1 MQETKQYWL
10 TNVRLSDGS
19 SVDIEV
25 ANGRFGSIGAAPSD
39 VAVVD
44 GRGRLCLPA
53 LIEGH
58 VHLDKTFLGCPWYSF
73 AGGKTVPDRI
83 REEKLVRRSLN
94 VPVEERGAL
103 LVEREIAA
111 GAGYLRTH
119 VDVDADWKLAN
130 LEAVLKIRERYRD
143 AIDIEIVAFP
153 QSGIVSSPST
163 AELLEAAM
171 SAGADLIG
179 GLDPASI
186 DGDPVRHLDIV
197 FGIADRHGKAVD
209 IHLHEGGELGLFTLG
224 LIAERT
230 KALGLQRRVTVSHAY
245 CLADASDAELG
256 RTAAQLADGGI
267 SILSSAPEVRMP
279 PVRNLREEG
288 VTVFLGSDNV
298 RDAWSPFGN
307 GDMLER
313 AAIAARQQ
321 VLVEDNELALA
332 FDLVTTAAAEATG
345 RTDYGIAPGRQADFL
360 LIDAVNLAEAVA
372 THPLVRETY
381 KRGRKVGQGAVVV
394 PARKDHSTAPVE
406 ASNK

>member
-10 TNVRLSDGS
+10 TNVRLSNGS

-25 ANGRFGSIGAAPSD
+25 ANGRFGSIGAAP
-39 VAVVD
+39 AGATTVD

-53 LIEGH
+53 LVEGH
-58 VHLDKTFLGCPWYSF
+58 VHLDKTLLGCPWYSF

-83 REEKLVRRSLN
+83 REEKLVRRRLE

-119 VDVDADWKLAN
+119 VDVDADWRLGN
-130 LEAVLKIRERYRD
+130 LEAVLEIRDRYRD

-153 QSGIVSSPST
+153 QSGILSSPGT
-163 AELLEAAM
+163 DDLLDAAM
-171 SAGADLIG
+171 SSGADLIG

-186 DGDPVRHLDIV
+186 DGDPVKHLDIV

-209 IHLHEGGELGLFTLG
+209 IHLHEAGPLGLFTLG

-230 KALGLQRRVTVSHAY
+230 KSLGLERRVTVSHAY

-256 RTAAQLADGGI
+256 RTAAQLADAGI
-267 SILSSAPEVRMP
+267 SILSSAPEARMP
-279 PVRNLREEG
+279 PVKKLRAAG

-321 VLVEDNELALA
+321 VLVEDEELALA
-332 FDLVTTAAAEATG
+332 FELVTTAAAVATG
-345 RTDYGIAPGRQADFL
+345 KADYGIAPGRPADFL
-360 LIDAVNLAEAVA
+360 LIDAGNLAEAVA
-372 THPLVRETY
+372 AHPPARETY
-381 KRGRKVGQGAVVV
+381 KRGRRVGREINV
-394 PARKDHSTAPVE
+394 DI
-406 ASNK
+406 

>member
-1 MQETKQYWL
+1 MEDAGRFWL
-10 TNVRLSDGS
+10 KNVRLSDGRA
-19 SVDIEV
+19 VDIEISD
-25 ANGRFGSIGAAPSD
+25 GTFGSIGAAPRD
-39 VAVVD
+39 AAAVD
-44 GRGRLCLPA
+44 GRGWLCLPA

-58 VHLDKTFLGCPWYSF
+58 VHLDKTFLGSPWYSF

-83 REEKLVRRSLN
+83 REEKLVRSRLEVS
-94 VPVEERGAL
+94 VEQRAAL

-119 VDVDADWKLAN
+119 VDIDADWKLAN
-130 LEAVLKIRERYRD
+130 LEAVMAIRERYRD

-153 QSGIVSSPST
+153 QSGILSSPGT
-163 AELLEAAM
+163 EQLLDAAM
-171 SAGADLIG
+171 TSGADLIG

-197 FGIADRHGKAVD
+197 FGLAERHGKPVD
-209 IHLHEGGELGLFTLG
+209 IHLHEGGQLGLFTLA

-230 KALGLQRRVTVSHAY
+230 KALGLSRRVTVSHAY
-245 CLADASDAELG
+245 CLADASDQEFGRIGVLLAE
-256 RTAAQLADGGI
+256 ADI

-279 PVRNLREEG
+279 PVRKLRQAG

-321 VLVEDNELALA
+321 VLVEDDELALA
-332 FDLVTTAAAEATG
+332 FELVSTAAAEATG
-345 RTDYGIAPGRQADFL
+345 RSDYGIAPARAADFL
-360 LIDAVNLAEAVA
+360 LIDAANLAEAVA
-372 THPLVRETY
+372 AHPPERVTY
-381 KRGRKVGQGAVVV
+381 KRGRKVGQGGS
-394 PARKDHSTAPVE
+394 PRG
-406 ASNK
+406 

>member
-10 TNVRLSDGS
+10 TNVRLSNGS

-25 ANGRFGSIGAAPSD
+25 ANGRFGSIGAAP
-39 VAVVD
+39 AGATTVD

-53 LIEGH
+53 LVEGH
-58 VHLDKTFLGCPWYSF
+58 VHLDKTLLGCPWYSF

-83 REEKLVRRSLN
+83 REEKLVRRRLD

-119 VDVDADWKLAN
+119 ADVDADWRLGN
-130 LEAVLKIRERYRD
+130 LEAVLEIRDRYRD

-153 QSGIVSSPST
+153 QSGILSSPGT
-163 AELLEAAM
+163 DDLLDAAM
-171 SAGADLIG
+171 SSGADLIG

-186 DGDPVRHLDIV
+186 DGDPVKHLDIV

-209 IHLHEGGELGLFTLG
+209 IHLHEAGPLGLFTLG

-230 KALGLQRRVTVSHAY
+230 KSLGLERRVTVSHAY

-256 RTAAQLADGGI
+256 RTAAQLADAGI
-267 SILSSAPEVRMP
+267 SILSSAPEARMP
-279 PVRNLREEG
+279 PVKKLRAAG

-321 VLVEDNELALA
+321 VLVEDEELALA
-332 FDLVTTAAAEATG
+332 FELVTTAAAVATG
-345 RTDYGIAPGRQADFL
+345 KADYGIAPGRPADFL
-360 LIDAVNLAEAVA
+360 LIDAGNLAEAVA
-372 THPLVRETY
+372 AHPPARETY
-381 KRGRKVGQGAVVV
+381 KRGRRVGREINV
-394 PARKDHSTAPVE
+394 DI
-406 ASNK
+406 